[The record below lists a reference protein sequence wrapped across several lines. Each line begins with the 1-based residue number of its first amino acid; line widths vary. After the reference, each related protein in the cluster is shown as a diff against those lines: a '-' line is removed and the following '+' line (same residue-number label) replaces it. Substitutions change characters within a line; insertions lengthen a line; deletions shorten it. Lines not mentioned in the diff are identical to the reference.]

1 MTVEEF
7 LESMQVKVNILNEQK
22 AERERYERGVKAMKD
37 AQGIEASDYAVNS
50 VTLANGV
57 KWYNS

>member
-1 MTVEEF
+1 MTIEEF
-7 LESMQVKVNILNEQK
+7 IESMQVKVNILNEQK
-22 AERERYERGVKAMKD
+22 REREIYERGVKAMKD

>member
-7 LESMQVKVNILNEQK
+7 IESMQVKVNILNEQK
-22 AERERYERGVKAMKD
+22 REREIYERGVKALRD